1 MKSFSR
7 PLFHLLN
14 LFWKIVRKFW
24 VRKKNYISAGTF
36 LRYWV
41 TSALVHVL
49 STTVSDQTKEIKL
62 VLKSRQK
69 DVENVVQWT
78 TIVDKKAIEQNLID
92 FYFIK
97 KHLSSLLLEGKWK
110 FKQITVKCWKTF
122 INTSKMSSN
131 ICTWRYKWNLKQSAG
146 LGRDSNVQKRNNI
159 IKSNLNGWHSKSPIL
174 L

>member
-1 MKSFSR
+1 M
-7 PLFHLLN
+7 
-14 LFWKIVRKFW
+14 
-24 VRKKNYISAGTF
+24 
-36 LRYWV
+36 

-62 VLKSRQK
+62 VQKRRQK

-110 FKQITVKCWKTF
+110 LKQITVKCWKTF

-159 IKSNLNGWHSKSPIL
+159 IKSNLNGWHSKSPISFRYHSGVACFIGKRFL
-174 L
+174 SVASKEPFVLGFMLNSLSIS